1 MISELAGLQQ
11 LVAFTFILVF
21 FGMLAGSIFFM
32 MEKDRVAP
40 EFRQSVVVAALVCGI
55 AALSYYYMKDIY
67 LAGTSTG
74 SSQFPTAFR
83 YIDWVLTVPLMITK
97 FPSLLGLGARGRQI
111 IITLVSLTV
120 VMILTGYIGEINA
133 ENTAIHLGFW
143 GIGMVAGA
151 AVFALLFLA
160 MRELPEKLD
169 PIVRK
174 TIMSMFALVLI
185 GWMVY
190 PIGYLAPSFGL
201 APEMRELVYN
211 IADLTNKVGLGLIVY
226 FGGRRM
232 LLSQNASAQIVHPRN
247 EQQAAVATT
256 GADADL
262 PAWSTRD

>member
-21 FGMLAGSIFFM
+21 FGMLAGSVFFM

-55 AALSYYYMKDIY
+55 AALNYFYMKDLY
-67 LAGTSTG
+67 LASATAGTG
-74 SSQFPTAFR
+74 QFPTAFR
-83 YIDWVLTVPLMITK
+83 YIDWLLTVPLMITK
-97 FPSLLGLGARGRQI
+97 FPSLLGLGSRGRPI
-111 IITLVSLTV
+111 IITLVSLTA
-120 VMILTGYIGEINA
+120 VMILTGYIGEVNPQS
-133 ENTAIHLGFW
+133 TGLHLGFW
-143 GIGMVAGA
+143 GIGMLAGA
-151 AVFALLFLA
+151 AVFALLFMA
-160 MRELPEKLD
+160 MRELPEALD
-169 PIVRK
+169 PTVRK

-201 APEMRELVYN
+201 APEVRELVYN

-232 LLSQNASAQIVHPRN
+232 LQTRKAASQIGHPRS
-247 EQQAAVATT
+247 EPQQTVAATDVDT
-256 GADADL
+256 DI